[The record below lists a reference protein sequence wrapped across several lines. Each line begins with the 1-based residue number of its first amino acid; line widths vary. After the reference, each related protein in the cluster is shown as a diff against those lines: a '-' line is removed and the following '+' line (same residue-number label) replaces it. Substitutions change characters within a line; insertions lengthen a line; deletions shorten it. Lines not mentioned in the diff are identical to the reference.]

1 MGAGVGVFA
10 VVGVEPAVHLV
21 ELAEDAVL
29 LSFEDGER
37 DRVGVVGLHEPILLV
52 LQPVP
57 VGGELGELIHFGR
70 HEPVELVVQHPG

>member
-1 MGAGVGVFA
+1 MRVGAGVGVFA

-37 DRVGVVGLHEPILLV
+37 DRVGVVRLHESVLLV
-52 LQPVP
+52 FQPVA
-57 VGGELGELIHFGR
+57 VGGGSHR
-70 HEPVELVVQHPG
+70 HHER